1 MTSFFIIILS
11 GFFHAVWN
19 VIAKRSL
26 NKIAFLLS
34 VQLLSFVALLP
45 YTILHINE
53 IIWCKQSITWAVVS
67 VIIHA
72 VYFILLSKAYN
83 VADVSKM
90 YPIIRGCS
98 SLIVP
103 LVAVLAFGE
112 KLTVM
117 GWGGVIGICIG
128 ILLLNESSWSKE
140 GLKKMVNPH
149 TLLALLIGIC
159 CASYVLVD
167 KAATQYM
174 PVLTLG
180 WVFTTGNI
188 VILLFYMNDKSAILN
203 EWKVNFHWVVFGAIL
218 APLSYLMFLAV
229 VQHHQ
234 VAQLAPIRE
243 IGTVFGVALGIFLLK
258 EPRGKHRLIASSLIT
273 MGIIL
278 LGLNR

>member
-1 MTSFFIIILS
+1 MFIFLIIILS

-34 VQLLSFVALLP
+34 VQFLSFLALLP
-45 YTILHINE
+45 YVVLHRHE
-53 IIWCKQSITWAVVS
+53 IQWCQQSLLWALAS
-67 VIIHA
+67 IIIHA
-72 VYFILLSKAYN
+72 GYFILLSHAYN
-83 VADVSKM
+83 LADVSKM
-90 YPIIRGCS
+90 YPIIRGSS

-112 KLTVM
+112 KLTLM
-117 GWGGVIGICIG
+117 GWGGVVGISIG
-128 ILLLNESSWSKE
+128 ILLLNESSWSTE

-149 TLLALLIGIC
+149 TLLALMIGVC

-167 KAATQYM
+167 KAATQFM
-174 PVLTLG
+174 PVLTIG
-180 WVFTTGNI
+180 WIFTTGNI
-188 VILLFYMNDKSAILN
+188 IILSFYIRDKKTILK
-203 EWKVNFHWVVFGAIL
+203 EWKVNFPWVFCGAIL
-218 APLSYLMFLAV
+218 APLSYLMFLEV

-273 MGIIL
+273 IGIIC